1 VVGCTSRWLR
11 YASKPLWGGPWDRL
25 RPEGRIV
32 IGEKQPMKRVAIL
45 GSTGSIG
52 TTTLDV
58 VERFADRFEVVALAA
73 GRNVERLA
81 EQVRRFRPRVVAV
94 GDAESASA
102 LCRLVPEY
110 RGDVHCGADGLTAVA
125 TAAPADLV
133 VSALVGALGLLPT
146 LQAIEAGKHVALAN
160 KEVLVVAGELV
171 TSAARAAGV
180 NLFPLDSEHNAI
192 FQALRGH
199 RRGDVRRIVL
209 TASGGPFLHRP
220 LADLRNVT
228 RDDALRHPTWKMGD
242 KITIDSATLMNKGL
256 EVIEAHWLFDLPPE
270 QIDVVIHP
278 QSIVHSMV
286 EYVDGSVLAQM
297 GIPDMAIPISY
308 ILAFPERLPMDHL
321 PSLDLPR
328 AGMLQF
334 SLPDLTKF
342 ICLGLAYRA
351 LRTGGTAPAVLN
363 GANEV
368 VVAAFLNGEIGF
380 LDIPRILTMVLDAH
394 RVSTACDLETL
405 LGSDQWARSIARRQV
420 EGECADR
427 HV

>member
-1 VVGCTSRWLR
+1 M
-11 YASKPLWGGPWDRL
+11 
-25 RPEGRIV
+25 